1 MGMFTQIS
9 LAALVLNCVKLIP
22 EFHAKGFDYKFKYR
36 GTGLCNTFATARR
49 ERLVVKIDH

>member
-36 GTGLCNTFATARR
+36 GTGYATLLAPPHS
-49 ERLVVKIDH
+49 KKGKTCSKN